1 MKDSG
6 IEWIG
11 MIPED
16 WKIHKVKNIANIY
29 TGNSIKDSD
38 KDKYQVFDNSNP
50 YIATK
55 QIDTITSAV
64 NYDDGI
70 YIPKNDNFFKIAKK
84 DSTLMCIEG
93 GSAGKKIAFLNQDV
107 AFVNKL
113 CCFEPKKINS
123 KFMYYYLKSPA
134 FNIEFTSHITGL
146 IGGVSKSEIKEFKI
160 LCPSID
166 EQKKIVNFLS
176 QKISEIDFVINV
188 AKETIEDYKKYKQI
202 VITETVIRGLNSD
215 VEMKDSEVGWIRKIP
230 KHWNIN
236 MLSQI
241 FYQHKNRNKD
251 LSITNLLSLSYG
263 KIKRKDINSNQGL
276 LPESFDNYN
285 IVEKGDIV
293 LRLTDLQNDHKS
305 LRVGY
310 VNEQGIIT
318 SAYITL
324 RSRQKVETEY
334 YYYYLYAF
342 DIHKGFYGMGSG
354 IRQGLNFDELKNFKI
369 ISPSIDEQKE
379 IVEFLNAKSSEIEYM
394 ILEKEILIKNLE
406 EYKKSL
412 IYEYVTG
419 KKEVE

>member
-1 MKDSG
+1 MNRQMKDSG

-188 AKETIEDYKKYKQI
+188 AKETIEDYKKLAKLKLEFDLMDKDFKAQLKEAMESI
-202 VITETVIRGLNSD
+202 GKDSVIRDGFSAKIKKGYTTKRFDSARFKKECPEIYEEYSKDSSVSSSITID
-215 VEMKDSEVGWIRKIP
+215 VE
-230 KHWNIN
+230 
-236 MLSQI
+236 
-241 FYQHKNRNKD
+241 
-251 LSITNLLSLSYG
+251 
-263 KIKRKDINSNQGL
+263 
-276 LPESFDNYN
+276 
-285 IVEKGDIV
+285 
-293 LRLTDLQNDHKS
+293 
-305 LRVGY
+305 
-310 VNEQGIIT
+310 
-318 SAYITL
+318 
-324 RSRQKVETEY
+324 
-334 YYYYLYAF
+334 
-342 DIHKGFYGMGSG
+342 
-354 IRQGLNFDELKNFKI
+354 
-369 ISPSIDEQKE
+369 
-379 IVEFLNAKSSEIEYM
+379 
-394 ILEKEILIKNLE
+394 
-406 EYKKSL
+406 
-412 IYEYVTG
+412 
-419 KKEVE
+419 